1 SASDYAQQIVYTK
14 IRIIF
19 PIQPQ
24 FTSNLYF
31 ISLTPPMKIP
41 YEIFHLQLVN
51 SLNQP
56 LSFTRFRIDQTS
68 FIEITQNK
76 LILKRQL
83 MLSKIYHFNIYG
95 YWKNYTCQTSIQI
108 RMATKNFSLNK
119 KSYEFSMEKTI
130 LKENS
135 FIEKFDTK
143 KNSTLIIYSTPLT
156 RSSCIE
162 NFYIKQNKLFFKNF
176 PILSDLCFF
185 EIQLIYENSI
195 SSSQIKASF
204 IDSNI
209 KPKFSSNIYY
219 FHTNNI
225 RVFATSFNEIR
236 YRLQTN
242 PFGFIIDPTNGI
254 LSFKYDFNRMK
265 TFHSIQLF
273 VYAIDEKTLLNDT
286 AIVHIIFNKANQQF
300 SIPREIPSCQNTSIL
315 ISDQTL
321 PGEILKFQSSSFLF
335 LRYNHSK
342 YPTEQ

>member
-1 SASDYAQQIVYTK
+1 
-14 IRIIF
+14 
-19 PIQPQ
+19 
-24 FTSNLYF
+24 
-31 ISLTPPMKIP
+31 
-41 YEIFHLQLVN
+41 
-51 SLNQP
+51 
-56 LSFTRFRIDQTS
+56 
-68 FIEITQNK
+68 
-76 LILKRQL
+76 
-83 MLSKIYHFNIYG
+83 
-95 YWKNYTCQTSIQI
+95 
-108 RMATKNFSLNK
+108 
-119 KSYEFSMEKTI
+119 
-130 LKENS
+130 
-135 FIEKFDTK
+135 
-143 KNSTLIIYSTPLT
+143 
-156 RSSCIE
+156 
-162 NFYIKQNKLFFKNF
+162 
-176 PILSDLCFF
+176 LCFF

-195 SSSQIKASF
+195 SSSQIKVSF

-242 PFGFIIDPTNGI
+242 PYGFIIDPTNGI

-321 PGEILKFQSSSFLF
+321 PGTIIQNIQLNNNNSTYYYILSGDKYGLFAINNLGELSLASAILNQTCDDYFELIILISSLSKSYCRTNISIIRSPNWSYFICPIMPIEWMIEEESPIDTEIGSIKDVLLMINNNS
-335 LRYNHSK
+335 
-342 YPTEQ
+342 